1 MMRKQFFTSAMRAAA
16 VTGVLLPIASGSA
29 AGQGPKPRQVA
40 GCTYLAAEFH
50 RCALAKA
57 KTFNPPRTPT
67 GKPDFQGLWETPGGA
82 YNFEGAGGPEASS
95 VVEPADGKIPYLP
108 WARPHSQ
115 ENVARYI
122 DPYTVCL
129 PAGVPRQLAL
139 FRTHQITQFPGF
151 LTIVNEAGGHVYR
164 VVYTDGRP
172 HLGSNFK
179 LWMGDSRGHWEGDTL
194 VIETTN
200 FNGRSWLDQSGHF
213 ASDALRVIERLT
225 MVDLDAIHY
234 AATIEDPKVFA
245 RPWTVVFALERNK
258 EKGFEQMEEA
268 CHESDHDGDHFLRIG
283 FKPYLGP
290 RFPK

>member
-1 MMRKQFFTSAMRAAA
+1 MKKQFFISAMRVGAM
-16 VTGVLLPIASGSA
+16 TGVLLPVAWGTA

-40 GCTYLAAEFH
+40 GCTYEAAEFH

-57 KTFNPPRTPT
+57 KTFTPPRTPD

-82 YNFEGAGGPEASS
+82 YSFEARGKEVSS
-95 VVEPADGKIPYLP
+95 IIDPADGKIPYLP
-108 WARPHSQ
+108 WARPQSE
-115 ENVARYI
+115 ENRAHYV

-129 PAGVPRQLAL
+129 PPGVPRQLAI
-139 FRTHQITQFPGF
+139 FRTHQITQFPGY
-151 LTIVNEAGGHVYR
+151 LTIVNEAGGHPYR

-179 LWMGDSRGHWEGDTL
+179 LWMGDSRGHWEGDSL

-213 ASDALRVIERLT
+213 VSDALQVVERLT
-225 MVDLDAIHY
+225 MVDLDTIHY
-234 AATIEDPKVFA
+234 AATIDDPKVFA

-268 CHESDHDGDHFLRIG
+268 CHESDRDGELMLLTG
-283 FKPYLGP
+283 FKTYLGP
-290 RFPK
+290 RFPQ